1 MRNYWLEKKRVG
13 GVMRIN
19 KIILDD
25 SILNFDEWLTDKIL
39 DRLTEDVFGV
49 EIISKKVLKINNGP
63 APD

>member
-13 GVMRIN
+13 GVMRTN
-19 KIILDD
+19 EIILDD

-39 DRLTEDVFGV
+39 DQLTEDVFGV

-63 APD
+63 

>member
-39 DRLTEDVFGV
+39 DQLTEDVFGV
-49 EIISKKVLKINNGP
+49 EIISKKGSK
-63 APD
+63 DQ

>member
-25 SILNFDEWLTDKIL
+25 SILNFDEWLTDEIL
-39 DRLTEDVFGV
+39 DQLTEDVFGV

-63 APD
+63 

>member
-13 GVMRIN
+13 GVMIIN

-39 DRLTEDVFGV
+39 DQLTEDVFGV

-63 APD
+63 

>member
-19 KIILDD
+19 EIILDD
-25 SILNFDEWLTDKIL
+25 SILNFDEWLTDEIL
-39 DRLTEDVFGV
+39 DQLTEDVFGV

-63 APD
+63 

>member
-1 MRNYWLEKKRVG
+1 MI
-13 GVMRIN
+13 IN
-19 KIILDD
+19 EIILDD

-39 DRLTEDVFGV
+39 DQLTEDVFGV

>member
-13 GVMRIN
+13 GVMIMN
-19 KIILDD
+19 EIILDD

-49 EIISKKVLKINNGP
+49 EIISKKGSK
-63 APD
+63 DQ

>member
-39 DRLTEDVFGV
+39 DQLTEDVFGV

-63 APD
+63 

>member
-13 GVMRIN
+13 EVMITN
-19 KIILDD
+19 EIILDD

-39 DRLTEDVFGV
+39 DQLTEDVFGV

-63 APD
+63 

>member
-13 GVMRIN
+13 GVMIIN
-19 KIILDD
+19 EIILDD

-39 DRLTEDVFGV
+39 DQLTEDVFGV

-63 APD
+63 

>member
-13 GVMRIN
+13 GVVMIMN
-19 KIILDD
+19 EIILDD

-39 DRLTEDVFGV
+39 DQLTEDVFGV

-63 APD
+63 

>member
-13 GVMRIN
+13 GVMIMN
-19 KIILDD
+19 EIILDD

-39 DRLTEDVFGV
+39 DQLTEDVFGV

-63 APD
+63 

>member
-13 GVMRIN
+13 GAMIIN

-39 DRLTEDVFGV
+39 DQLTEDVFGV

-63 APD
+63 